1 MTSVAFSFFALCAA
15 GFLARLSY
23 ALARTPLTPLFA
35 LMLGAG
41 PEAVGFVVGA
51 STVTGIFFKLPAG
64 ALSDIFGR
72 RVFLLG
78 GLCFFALPPFGY
90 LLIETYW
97 QLLLLRFVHGLATAI
112 YSPVAMAV
120 VTDIAG
126 EQKGGWLSWFSSL
139 TTVGGLLGPPLG
151 GFLLSVLEPSG
162 SSLYEFRVAYL
173 VCGGFGVLALL
184 TAWLSFP
191 ASLRTQGTSEQP
203 SLTSVWR
210 QFRRGVGEVIADRRV
225 VVASNMEGMQ
235 NLSLGA
241 LEAFLPVYAV
251 TQVGL
256 SPFDAGLLW
265 AVQIGV
271 TILAK
276 PIMGWISDRW
286 GRKPIITSG
295 MALCAVSMLG
305 IPHTRTFSGLLG
317 FAMVFGAGE
326 AFVTSSSAALVADLC
341 QARSYGA
348 AMGVFGTLFDIGH
361 ASGPI
366 LAGLLVGLWGLPV
379 AFAVIAALLVGATG
393 VFVSTI
399 GPLPTPVLESGKRR
413 EGTV

>member
-1 MTSVAFSFFALCAA
+1 MTSVFFSFLALCAA

-35 LMLGAG
+35 LLLGAG

-51 STVTGIFFKLPAG
+51 STITGIFFKLPAG
-64 ALSDIFGR
+64 VLSDIFGR

-126 EQKGGWLSWFSSL
+126 GHKGGWLSWFSSL
-139 TTVGGLLGPPLG
+139 TTVGSLLGPPLG
-151 GFLLSVLEPSG
+151 GFFLSVLEPSG
-162 SSLYEFRVAYL
+162 SSLYEFRIAYL
-173 VCGGFGVLALL
+173 VSGGFGVLALL

-191 ASLRTQGTSEQP
+191 PSPRAQGPSEQP
-203 SLTSVWR
+203 SFAGVWR
-210 QFRRGVGEVIADRRV
+210 QFRRGVGEIIADRRV
-225 VVASNMEGMQ
+225 VIASNMEGIQ

-256 SPFDAGLLW
+256 SAFDAGLLW

-276 PIMGWISDRW
+276 PLMGWISDRW

-295 MALCAVSMLG
+295 MMLCAVSLFW
-305 IPHTRTFSGLLG
+305 IPHTHTFSGLLG
-317 FAMVFGAGE
+317 LALVFGGGE
-326 AFVTSSSAALVADLC
+326 AFVTSSAAALVADLC
-341 QARSYGA
+341 EARSYGA

-413 EGTV
+413 EGTA